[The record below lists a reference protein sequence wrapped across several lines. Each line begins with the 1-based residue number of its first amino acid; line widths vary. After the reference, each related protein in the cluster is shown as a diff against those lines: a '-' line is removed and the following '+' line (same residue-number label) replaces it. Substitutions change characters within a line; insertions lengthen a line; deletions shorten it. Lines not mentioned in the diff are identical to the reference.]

1 MKKNEMTEQ
10 YKLILGDCLE
20 VMKDISDNSIDLIVT
35 DPPYGVGF
43 SKGFDDS
50 IGYVETNIDNWFRE
64 MYRVLKE
71 GSHAYIYVPTIGIEL
86 FISTAIKYFTLKNVI
101 SGRTYTSTTYLKNN
115 FQYNNQIIL
124 FLHKGKG
131 RNFNNYDF
139 IKTSQSWLKDKR
151 NKNPK
156 PYTYS
161 YPAFLPDL
169 AFANTK
175 GNGRTDRH
183 PAEKNIEL
191 IKFFIGIS
199 SDEGD
204 VVLDMFMGGGS
215 TGVAAVRNLRRFIG
229 IELNEDYFNIA
240 KKRLENANYK
250 QLKLF

>member
-1 MKKNEMTEQ
+1 MRTIN
-10 YKLILGDCLE
+10 GDCLE
-20 VMKDISDNSIDLIVT
+20 AIQSIKDNSIDLIIT

-50 IGYVETNIDNWFRE
+50 TEYVEANIDNWFKQ

-71 GSHAYIYVPTIGIEL
+71 GSHGYIYVPTIGIEL
-86 FISTAIKYFTLKNVI
+86 FISTAVKYFTLKNII
-101 SGRTYTSTTYLKNN
+101 SGRTYTTNAHLKNN
-115 FQYNNQIIL
+115 FQYNNQLIL

-139 IKTSQSWLKDKR
+139 IKTSQSWFEDKR

-204 VVLDMFMGGGS
+204 IVLDMFMGGGS
-215 TGVAAVRNLRRFIG
+215 VGVASAALNRDFIG
-229 IELNEDYFNIA
+229 IELNKEYYDIA
-240 KKRLENANYK
+240 VRRINEVK
-250 QLKLF
+250 

>member
-1 MKKNEMTEQ
+1 MKIIN
-10 YKLILGDCLE
+10 GDCLE
-20 VMKDISDNSIDLIVT
+20 EIQSIKDNSIDLIVT

-43 SKGFDDS
+43 NKGFDDS
-50 IGYVETNIDNWFRE
+50 IGYVETNIDNWFKQ
-64 MYRVLKE
+64 MHRVLKE
-71 GSHAYIYVPTIGIEL
+71 GSHVYVYVPTIGIEL
-86 FISTAIKYFTLKNVI
+86 FMSIAIKYFTLKNIV
-101 SGRTYTSTTYLKNN
+101 SGRTYTSNGHLKNN
-115 FQYNNQIIL
+115 FQYNNQLIL

-131 RNFNNYDF
+131 RNFNDYDF
-139 IKTSQSWLKDKR
+139 IKTSQSWFKDKR

-183 PAEKNIEL
+183 PAEKSVEL

-204 VVLDMFMGGGS
+204 VVLDMFMGGG
-215 TGVAAVRNLRRFIG
+215 GVGIASASLNRNFIG
-229 IELNEDYFNIA
+229 IELNKEYYDIA
-240 KKRLENANYK
+240 VKRINEVKTNGEVNK
-250 QLKLF
+250 ET

>member
-1 MKKNEMTEQ
+1 MH
-10 YKLILGDCLE
+10 
-20 VMKDISDNSIDLIVT
+20 
-35 DPPYGVGF
+35 
-43 SKGFDDS
+43 
-50 IGYVETNIDNWFRE
+50 
-64 MYRVLKE
+64 RVLKD

-86 FISTAIKYFTLKNVI
+86 FISTVVKYFNLKNII
-101 SGRTYTSTTYLKNN
+101 SARTYTSTTYLKSN
-115 FQYNNQIIL
+115 FQYNNQLIL

-183 PAEKNIEL
+183 PAEKNSEL
-191 IKFFIGIS
+191 IKFFVGIS
-199 SDEGD
+199 SNEGD
-204 VVLDMFMGGGS
+204 TVLDMFMGGGS
-215 TGVAAVRNLRRFIG
+215 TGIASAALNRDFIG
-229 IELNEDYFNIA
+229 IELNKKYYDIA
-240 KKRLENANYK
+240 IKRINEVN
-250 QLKLF
+250 